1 MEEVSNHIPASLPD
15 DLQSVGYNRQCH
27 QRFPTNLYL
36 LGDETEP
43 EASISQQ
50 HHSPR
55 RMSSTVPSHLSSV
68 KDKISKMLT
77 AKLNDQN

>member
-1 MEEVSNHIPASLPD
+1 MKEGCDHIPASLQD

-27 QRFPTNLYL
+27 QRFATNLHL

-43 EASISQQ
+43 KASTSQQ

-55 RMSSTVPSHLSSV
+55 IMYSTGPSV
-68 KDKISKMLT
+68 K
-77 AKLNDQN
+77 N

>member
-1 MEEVSNHIPASLPD
+1 MQEVCSHIPASLPD
-15 DLQSVGYNRQCH
+15 DLQGGLGVGYNRQCH
-27 QRFPTNLYL
+27 QRFATNLPL

-55 RMSSTVPSHLSSV
+55 RMSSTGPSHHNRVFL
-68 KDKISKMLT
+68 L
-77 AKLNDQN
+77 

>member
-1 MEEVSNHIPASLPD
+1 MCNHIPASLPD

-27 QRFPTNLYL
+27 QRFPTNIYL

-43 EASISQQ
+43 EASILQQ

-55 RMSSTVPSHLSSV
+55 KMSSTGPLFCEREVI
-68 KDKISKMLT
+68 KDADRKT
-77 AKLNDQN
+77 EQR